1 MLKLYK
7 SDNPSYHYMVV
18 VNNVE
23 RIYIGD
29 ANCLTYIMASDR
41 RRVCFLENAN
51 AIKDEYEQC
60 MDRSRL
66 GYFLNQE
73 ALEYY
78 LLYCKPTLRIAIKHY
93 AKIFGVY
100 IKRFTL
106 NHHSPCSEPSF

>member
-29 ANCLTYIMASDR
+29 AKCLTYLMASDR
-41 RRVCFLENAN
+41 RRVCFLENAQP
-51 AIKDEYEQC
+51 IKDEYEQC

-78 LLYCKPTLRIAIKHY
+78 LLYSRPSLRTALQHY
-93 AKIFGVY
+93 QKTFGVHV
-100 IKRFTL
+100 KRLT
-106 NHHSPCSEPSF
+106 SVRPRT